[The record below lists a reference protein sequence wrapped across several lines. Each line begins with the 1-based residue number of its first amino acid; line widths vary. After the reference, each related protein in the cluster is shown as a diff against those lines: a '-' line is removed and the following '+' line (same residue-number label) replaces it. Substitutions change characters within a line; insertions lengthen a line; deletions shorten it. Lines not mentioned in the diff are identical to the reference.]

1 MKKIWNEGR
10 VVGYSA
16 YEVYVKQAMANDL
29 DSVPASEREWL
40 ASSLAMGSSMI
51 VKINKFTD
59 TVRDDKYTFIEIP
72 MPNNTRLAG
81 ANTLLASFFDGKCE
95 FNGQFATKVTE
106 FSPLAQNDENASPTQ
121 NFNSSSPSSSFPHKE
136 HLNYTDEQLDM
147 LKGYMQIVDGVYIHS
162 GTFKNNTNKPPEK
175 DFAVNL
181 KDTGRLRFTVKG
193 MLKTDVH
200 VLITGFTIR
209 AVLNGVSGTDTSVNT
224 ESPQDGDFLG
234 PAVFPWA
241 SKLVFS
247 VPSSFISY
255 FQTGLYQRKIE
266 TDLQSEVV
274 THTPIID
281 MKSKSGAAGN
291 TTPKLNAPVAENYY
305 KTAITETDNF
315 LFKGTGLEGKKKT
328 RILDTVDVANSL
340 GDGTAVLTVYQKKAI
355 YPPALYSTFVSTK
368 GENYLHPVDIVAPG
382 SVKVFNNATQQAL
395 VEYETEFPGTTS
407 INRKSD
413 GTLQVLNENNRIVSI
428 ADIRYENITN
438 NPNEFQTP
446 HKTYSGSEIPKVIRI
461 TSGVKS
467 TYALSLATNK
477 DITTTPELKSISSI
491 PDNVLHLNKTN
502 SEDNISWSSLIA
514 ALNDNLA
521 IDLLGDRLKSAKYTL
536 TRQKSVEEG
545 PYLSFGPQGHELR
558 LYISDVQP
566 DPADIPVGSIG
577 IGWGFK
583 E

>member
-29 DSVPASEREWL
+29 QNVPASEREWL

-59 TVRDDKYTFIEIP
+59 TVSDDKYTFIEIP

-81 ANTLLASFFDGKCE
+81 ANTLFASFFDGKCE

-106 FSPLAQNDENASPTQ
+106 FSPLAQNDENASPTEH
-121 NFNSSSPSSSFPHKE
+121 FDSTSSSSLFPHKE
-136 HLNYTDEQLDM
+136 HLNYTDEQLTM

-181 KDTGRLRFTVKG
+181 RDTGRLRFTVKG
-193 MLKTDVH
+193 MLTTDVH
-200 VLITGFTIR
+200 LLITGFTIR
-209 AVLNGVSGTDTSVNT
+209 AVLNGVSGTDTSIDT

-255 FQTGLYQRKIE
+255 FQVGLYERQLQ
-266 TDLQSEVV
+266 TDEQSEVV
-274 THTPIID
+274 SHTPIID
-281 MKSKSGAAGN
+281 MKSKSGSAGN

-305 KTAITETDNF
+305 KTAITETDNL
-315 LFKGTGLEGKKKT
+315 LFKGTGLEGKKNT
-328 RILDTVDVANSL
+328 RILDTVHTANSL

-382 SVKVFNNATQQAL
+382 TVKVLHNARQQDL
-395 VEYETEFPGTTS
+395 IEYETEFPGTTS
-407 INRKSD
+407 INRTGD
-413 GTLQVLNENNRIVSI
+413 GTLQVLNENNKIVSI
-428 ADIRYENITN
+428 ADIKYENITN

-446 HKTYSGSEIPKVIRI
+446 HKTYSGNDIPKVIKI

-477 DITTTPELKSISSI
+477 DIKTNPEIKSISNI
-491 PDNVLHLNKTN
+491 PNNVLHLDKTN
-502 SEDNISWSSLIA
+502 SEDNISWASLIA

-521 IDLLGDRLKSAKYTL
+521 IDLLGNRLKSAKYTL
-536 TRQKSVEEG
+536 TRDRSVNYG
-545 PYLSFGPQGHELR
+545 PYLSFGPEGQELR

>member
-1 MKKIWNEGR
+1 MKQIWNEGR

-16 YEVYVKQAMANDL
+16 YEVYEKQAMAKDL
-29 DSVPASEREWL
+29 QNVPASEREWL
-40 ASSLAMGSSMI
+40 ASSLSMGSSMI

-81 ANTLLASFFDGKCE
+81 ANTLFASFFDGKCE

-106 FSPLAQNDENASPTQ
+106 FSPLAQNDENASPTEH
-121 NFNSSSPSSSFPHKE
+121 FDSTSSSSLFPHKE
-136 HLNYTDEQLDM
+136 HLNYTDEQLTM

-181 KDTGRLRFTVKG
+181 RDTGRLRFTVKG
-193 MLKTDVH
+193 MLTTDVH
-200 VLITGFTIR
+200 LLITGFTIR
-209 AVLNGVSGTDTSVNT
+209 AVLNGVSGTDTSIDT

-255 FQTGLYQRKIE
+255 FQVGLYERQLQ
-266 TDLQSEVV
+266 TDEQPEVV
-274 THTPIID
+274 SHTPIID
-281 MKSKSGAAGN
+281 MKSKSGSAGN
-291 TTPKLNAPVAENYY
+291 STPKLNVPVAENYY
-305 KTAITETDNF
+305 KTAITETDNL
-315 LFKGTGLEGKKKT
+315 LFKGTGLEGKKNT
-328 RILDTVDVANSL
+328 RILDTVHTANSL

-382 SVKVFNNATQQAL
+382 TVKVLHNARQQDL
-395 VEYETEFPGTTS
+395 IEYETEFPGTTS
-407 INRKSD
+407 INRTGD
-413 GTLQVLNENNRIVSI
+413 GTLQVLNENNKIVSI
-428 ADIRYENITN
+428 ADIKYENITN

-446 HKTYSGSEIPKVIRI
+446 HKTYSGNDIPKVIKI

-477 DITTTPELKSISSI
+477 DIKTNPEIKSISNI
-491 PDNVLHLNKTN
+491 PNNVLHLDKTN
-502 SEDNISWSSLIA
+502 SEDNISWASLIA

-521 IDLLGDRLKSAKYTL
+521 IDLLGNRLKSAKYTL
-536 TRQKSVEEG
+536 TRDRSVNYG
-545 PYLSFGPQGHELR
+545 PYLSFGPEGQELR